1 MAAAAAAASPESAA
15 AAPWALREEVVRE
28 LCGLLASYLQ
38 PGVDQG
44 AIVAQLQRAAALPDF
59 PSYLAF
65 VLTRAEVRRHLLP
78 LPPPPAAPLQGCRLA
93 AMELRLGGP
102 NRAAQGQAVEVRQAA
117 GLLLKNHLKSA
128 AGLEPA
134 ALAHVK
140 AELLPAIGV
149 PDRRLRATVGTVVST
164 LLEQG
169 GGGAAWPQALE
180 AFAACLDS
188 GDYNHME
195 GALDALSKVPLA
207 PLPAQRQP
215 GRRPHGPALSGGTL
229 ARLPQVCEDM
239 PTQLDADVE
248 GLPDRPVNAFF
259 PRFLQ
264 IFGSPHATLRRLAV
278 KCTKEFIPSMPQA
291 LTANKDAFLQGLFA
305 LANDPS
311 ADVRKL
317 VRETPTS
324 AQRLCRCCKCIR
336 SLLLCWL
343 VDGSGRLKRIRA
355 RGSLALTLGGAE
367 RRLQVCASL
376 VQLLEIQASLL
387 EPHMKNVAE
396 YMLRASQDPSSEVAL
411 EASEFWAAYCKS
423 DQPQELLRDFLPR
436 LIAVL
441 LTNMVYDEDDEAVLE
456 AEEDESAPDRDQ
468 DLKPRF
474 YTPKVHGA
482 DAAEEDEDDGEI
494 ISAWNLRKCSAAGLD
509 ILSLV
514 LNDELLPHVM
524 PLTRLTIAGDSA
536 WKEREAAVL
545 ALGAIAEGCINGLL
559 PVLPQ
564 LVTFLLPLLE
574 DKHPL
579 VRSITCWTLS
589 RYAKFIIQGEQQ
601 VGSQGQFDSLLSG
614 ILKRILDSNKCVQEA
629 ACSAFATLEEEAG
642 EQLIPR
648 LQLILQHLMY
658 AFGKYQR
665 RNLRGLYDALGALA
679 ESVGGEL
686 AEPQYMEILMP
697 PLIAKWQQLS
707 DTDKDL
713 LPLLECFA
721 SLAQALGMGFAQ
733 YAEPVFVRCTNIIR
747 TQSLAKVD
755 NTRSGVVYDKDF
767 VICSLDLL
775 SGLAEG
781 LGPSIESLVGRSD
794 LRDLLL
800 QCCSDKDADIR
811 QSSLALLGDLAKA
824 CMVHLEPRLDDFLV
838 VALAQ
843 LQLTDPS
850 ATNTSVT
857 NNACWAIGEMAVK
870 VKEAVA
876 PIVLSTIS
884 FIVTILSQTQGM
896 NKSLIENCA
905 ITLGRLGWVC
915 SQLVAPH
922 LEHFAQPWC
931 HALRTIRDDIEKEDA
946 FRGLCAVV
954 RLNPSGAVPSLKSIC
969 EAIGSWHEIHSE
981 ELRAELAQ
989 VLQGFKQ
996 ALQGPSWDQC
1006 MASLEPALQSKL
1018 SRKYGI

>member
-169 GGGAAWPQALE
+169 GSGAAWPQALE

-195 GALDALSKVPLA
+195 GALDALSKV
-207 PLPAQRQP
+207 
-215 GRRPHGPALSGGTL
+215 
-229 ARLPQVCEDM
+229 CEDM

-248 GLPDRPVNAFF
+248 GLSGRPVNAFF

-291 LTANKDAFLQGLFA
+291 LTANKEAFLQGLFA

-317 VRETPTS
+317 
-324 AQRLCRCCKCIR
+324 
-336 SLLLCWL
+336 
-343 VDGSGRLKRIRA
+343 
-355 RGSLALTLGGAE
+355 
-367 RRLQVCASL
+367 VCASL

-396 YMLRASQDPSSEVAL
+396 YMLQASQDPSSEVAL
-411 EASEFWAAYCKS
+411 EASEFWAAYCES

-436 LIAVL
+436 LIAIL
-441 LTNMVYDEDDEAVLE
+441 LTNMVYDDDDEAVLE

-474 YTPKVHGA
+474 HTPKVHGA

-524 PLTRLTIAGDSA
+524 PLVQACPPTRLTIAGDSA

-564 LVTFLLPLLE
+564 IVTFLLPLLE

-686 AEPQYMEILMP
+686 AEPQYMEILIP

-755 NTRSGVVYDKDF
+755 NDRSGVVYDKDF

-800 QCCSDKDADIR
+800 QCCSDEDADIR

-884 FIVTILSQTQGM
+884 FIVTILSRTQGM

>member
-1 MAAAAAAASPESAA
+1 MAAAATAATAAASPEAA
-15 AAPWALREEVVRE
+15 TAPWAPREEVVRE

-65 VLTRAEVRRHLLP
+65 VLTRAE
-78 LPPPPAAPLQGCRLA
+78 
-93 AMELRLGGP
+93 
-102 NRAAQGQAVEVRQAA
+102 GQAVEVRQAA

-128 AGLEPA
+128 AAGGGAGLEPA
-134 ALAHVK
+134 SLAHVK

-195 GALDALSKVPLA
+195 GALDTLSKVP
-207 PLPAQRQP
+207 PGLPAGSAAAQQTTPRV
-215 GRRPHGPALSGGTL
+215 GAEKRRLL
-229 ARLPQVCEDM
+229 ARWPQVCEDM

-248 GLPDRPVNAFF
+248 GLSDRPVNAFF

-278 KCTKEFIPSMPQA
+278 KCTKEFIPSMPEA

-317 VRETPTS
+317 
-324 AQRLCRCCKCIR
+324 
-336 SLLLCWL
+336 
-343 VDGSGRLKRIRA
+343 KRIRA
-355 RGSLALTLGGAE
+355 RGSLALTLGAAE
-367 RRLQVCASL
+367 CHLQVCASL

-396 YMLRASQDPSSEVAL
+396 YMLQASQDPSSEVAL
-411 EASEFWAAYCKS
+411 EASEFWAAYCES

-441 LTNMVYDEDDEAVLE
+441 LTNMVYDDDDEAVLE

-474 YTPKVHGA
+474 HTPKVHGA

-524 PLTRLTIAGDSA
+524 PLARLTIAGDSA

-564 LVTFLLPLLE
+564 IVTFLLPLLE

-601 VGSQGQFDSLLSG
+601 VGSQRQFDSLLSG
-614 ILKRILDSNKCVQEA
+614 ILKRILDPNKCVQEA

-642 EQLIPR
+642 DQLIPR

-665 RNLRGLYDALGALA
+665 QNLRGLYDALGALA

-755 NTRSGVVYDKDF
+755 NNRSGVVYDKDF

-800 QCCSDKDADIR
+800 QCCSDEDADIR

-824 CMVHLEPRLDDFLV
+824 CMMHLEPRLDDFLV

-884 FIVTILSQTQGM
+884 FIVTILSRTQGM